1 MSLPSRTGE
10 ASVRRPAVDALLYG
24 SSAAIALQLSASA
37 ELERNRMWAELA
49 WPAYA
54 AGGIAALVLAGFAA
68 PLGRDRLSTARLLLA
83 LCVLVGAVAVPLAN
97 EVRWRAAGA
106 GDARSASLHPFA
118 TSEVVVTEGAA
129 AELLRGRN
137 PYSAHFDSPELAGR
151 LPGIPEHFPYLPGM
165 AVFGLPGA
173 LVPHTPWTD
182 ARVFLALATGLA
194 AALAL
199 RRWRAPAG
207 HRLRALQVLVI
218 LPTGAPALA
227 AGVNDMPVL
236 ALSLLALVLFE
247 RGRHLASAGAVALA
261 ALLKVTAW
269 PLLLALA
276 VTARPGSGRHRLRS
290 PLVVAPVVVAAAV
303 LAAAAAG
310 PAAFADD
317 VLLFPAG
324 LSSLP
329 SPAASTTV
337 GSTLVGTLGSAPGA
351 AGRVAITLALLVVAS
366 LAVAAALILL
376 ARGRS
381 AGEARAAE
389 TAAATGLMLL
399 ILVLLAPVARVGYFV
414 YPIDL
419 LLWALLLRPHER
431 TGVPRPAPIG
441 AVAG

>member
-1 MSLPSRTGE
+1 MGTD
-10 ASVRRPAVDALLYG
+10 AFRRPPALDALLYG
-24 SSAAIALQLSASA
+24 SSAVIALQMSASA
-37 ELERNRMWAELA
+37 ELERNRLWAEVA

-54 AGGIAALVLAGFAA
+54 AGGIVALVLARLAA
-68 PLGRDRLSTARLLLA
+68 RLGHDRLSKARLLLA
-83 LCVLVGAVAVPLAN
+83 LCVLAGAVAVPLAK
-97 EVRWRAAGA
+97 EVRWRADGA
-106 GDARSASLHPFA
+106 GNVRSASLHPFA

-129 AELLRGRN
+129 AALLRGRN

-173 LVPHTPWTD
+173 LLPHRPWTD

-194 AALAL
+194 AAAAL
-199 RRWRAPAG
+199 LRWRAPPG
-207 HRLRALQVLVI
+207 RRLRALQVLVI

-236 ALSLLALVLFE
+236 ALSLLALVLLE
-247 RGRHLASAGAVALA
+247 RGRHLASAVAVALA

-276 VTARPGSGRHRLRS
+276 VTARAGDGRRGLRS
-290 PLVVAPVVVAAAV
+290 PFLVAPALVVAAVV
-303 LAAAAAG
+303 AAAAAG

-337 GSTLVGTLGSAPGA
+337 GSTLVGILGSSPNSV
-351 AGRVAITLALLVVAS
+351 GRFATTRALLAVAS
-366 LAVAAALILL
+366 VAVAAALILL
-376 ARGRS
+376 ARSRS
-381 AGEARAAE
+381 GGHGRAAE
-389 TAAATGLMLL
+389 PAAAAGLMLL
-399 ILVLLAPVARVGYFV
+399 TLVLLAPVARVGYFV

-419 LLWALLLRPHER
+419 LLWALLLRPADR
-431 TGVPRPAPIG
+431 SPAPRPSPVA
-441 AVAG
+441 AVVAG